1 MLNILK
7 YFIMKGFTIIKIFF
21 TLIIISFHSMVF
33 SQEND
38 FEPSGSTVNDGQDI
52 QIRMKTKSY
61 FDAPF
66 IGKVDMYQ
74 TTFLAKKQR
83 NTQNT
88 LGIQKKI
95 FGFIANLISDISDT
109 TGHLI
114 MANGKQWGYNTD
126 KKEYWS
132 PEYFDEE
139 NKDDDD
145 GSKEFSFTI
154 GDGEN
159 DIIYVSRVGYDD
171 LESIHGFRAKKYTT
185 TFETL
190 ESKIEIDEWAVRELP
205 LLRLAD
211 SLNKEILLM
220 IDSPDSVIS
229 ASTYGAGLSNN
240 EMVLGS
246 SNLDSIMLVYD
257 IVPITGEIIK
267 GDVRLRGKK
276 NDESDVTFGT
286 EIIELYA
293 QNYNSKRFSI
303 GIEYNLKDKN

>member
-1 MLNILK
+1 
-7 YFIMKGFTIIKIFF
+7 MKGFTIIKIFF
-21 TLIIISFHSMVF
+21 TLTIISFHSMVL

-38 FEPSGSTVNDGQDI
+38 FEPSGSIVNDGQDI

-114 MANGKQWGYNTD
+114 MANGKQWEYNTD

-132 PEYFDEE
+132 SEYFDEE

-145 GSKEFSFTI
+145 GSKEVSFTV

-159 DIIYVSRVGYDD
+159 DIIYVSRVGYDE
-171 LESIHGFRAKKYTT
+171 LESIHGFRAQKYTT

-190 ESKIEIDEWAVRELP
+190 QSKIEIDEWAVRELP

-246 SNLDSIMLVYD
+246 SNLDSIMVVYD

>member
-21 TLIIISFHSMVF
+21 TLTIILFHSMVF

-114 MANGKQWGYNTD
+114 MANGKQLEYNTD

-145 GSKEFSFTI
+145 GSKEVSFTL

>member
-21 TLIIISFHSMVF
+21 TLTIISFHSMVL

-114 MANGKQWGYNTD
+114 MANGKQWEYNTD

-145 GSKEFSFTI
+145 GSKEVSFTI

-229 ASTYGAGLSNN
+229 ASTYGTGLSNN